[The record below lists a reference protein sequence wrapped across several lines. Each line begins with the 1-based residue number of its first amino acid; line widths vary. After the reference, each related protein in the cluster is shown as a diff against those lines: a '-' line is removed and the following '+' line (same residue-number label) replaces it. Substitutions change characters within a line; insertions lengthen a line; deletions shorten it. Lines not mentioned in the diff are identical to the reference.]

1 MQTLDLD
8 TLRTLTVIQ
17 EQGGFAAAAIHL
29 GRTQSA
35 VSQQMQRL
43 ESQLG
48 RAIFER
54 RGRQKRLTPHG
65 ERLLDYARHLLSV
78 NDEALRNLQQG
89 SLEGV
94 LRIGAPHDVADNML
108 PPLLAQIARHSPL
121 LQIDIHVGRSPFL
134 MESLHRGEIDMT
146 ISNRHDPTLE
156 GVVLRTSPTVWVC
169 SSSYVLDTS
178 KPIPLVL
185 ADGPSLFRRLAQ
197 EALDDAGIRWSP
209 SYTSSSLI
217 GIKAALRA
225 GLGVT
230 ARGIE
235 LIGTD
240 FRVLGENDGMPR
252 LPDVEYYLFVRN
264 NVVRPLT
271 RRVFDML
278 KSNMRLLRSADR
290 ENRPGDVFGGGNH
303 VRFAV

>member
-1 MQTLDLD
+1 MDTLDLD
-8 TLRTLTVIQ
+8 ALRTLVVIQ
-17 EQGGFAAAAIHL
+17 EKDGFAAAAVHI
-29 GRTQSA
+29 GKTQSA
-35 VSQQMQRL
+35 VTQQMQRL

-54 RGRQKRLTPHG
+54 RGRQKRLTPLG
-65 ERLLDYARHLLSV
+65 LRLLDYARHLLAV
-78 NDEALRNLQQG
+78 NDEALRSLQQG

-108 PPLLAQIARHSPL
+108 PPLLAQVARVSPL

-156 GVVLRTSPTVWVC
+156 GVVLRSSPTVWLC
-169 SSSYVLDTS
+169 SASYLLDST

-230 ARGIE
+230 ARGVE
-235 LIGTD
+235 LLD
-240 FRVLGENDGMPR
+240 AEFRVLGEADGLPR
-252 LPDVEYYLFVRN
+252 LPDVAYYLFVRK

-278 KSNMRLLRSADR
+278 KSNMRLLRSSERSFRADL
-290 ENRPGDVFGGGNH
+290 G
-303 VRFAV
+303 

>member
-1 MQTLDLD
+1 MDTLDLD
-8 TLRTLTVIQ
+8 ALRTLVVIQ
-17 EQGGFAAAAIHL
+17 EKDGFAAAAVHI
-29 GRTQSA
+29 GKTQSA
-35 VSQQMQRL
+35 VTQQMQRL

-54 RGRQKRLTPHG
+54 RGRQKRLTPLG
-65 ERLLDYARHLLSV
+65 LRLLDYARHLLAV
-78 NDEALRNLQQG
+78 NDEALRSLQQG

-108 PPLLAQIARHSPL
+108 PPLLAQVARVSPL

-156 GVVLRTSPTVWVC
+156 GVVLRSSPTVWLC
-169 SSSYVLDTS
+169 SASYLLDS
-178 KPIPLVL
+178 AKPIPLVL

-230 ARGIE
+230 ARGVE
-235 LIGTD
+235 LLD
-240 FRVLGENDGMPR
+240 AEFRVLGEADGLPR
-252 LPDVEYYLFVRN
+252 LPDVAYYLFVRK

-278 KSNMRLLRSADR
+278 KSDMRLLRSSERSFRADL
-290 ENRPGDVFGGGNH
+290 G
-303 VRFAV
+303 

>member
-1 MQTLDLD
+1 MDTLDLD
-8 TLRTLTVIQ
+8 ALRTLVVIQ
-17 EQGGFAAAAIHL
+17 EKDGFAAAAVHI
-29 GRTQSA
+29 GKTQSA
-35 VSQQMQRL
+35 VTQQMQRL

-54 RGRQKRLTPHG
+54 RGRQKRLTPLG
-65 ERLLDYARHLLSV
+65 LRLLDYARHLLAV
-78 NDEALRNLQQG
+78 NDEALRSLQQG

-108 PPLLAQIARHSPL
+108 PPLLAQVARVSPL

-156 GVVLRTSPTVWVC
+156 GVVLRSSPTVWLC
-169 SSSYVLDTS
+169 SASYVLDS
-178 KPIPLVL
+178 AKPIPLVL

-230 ARGIE
+230 ARGVE
-235 LIGTD
+235 LLD
-240 FRVLGENDGMPR
+240 AEFHVLGETDGLPR
-252 LPDVEYYLFVRN
+252 LPDVAYYLFVRK

-278 KSNMRLLRSADR
+278 KSNMRLLRSSERSFRADL
-290 ENRPGDVFGGGNH
+290 G
-303 VRFAV
+303 